1 MGGAIFAQVKIS
13 RGFFM
18 IDTAVESDAG
28 KEALK
33 KLKAARKEQIAL
45 ATSRMKEQRQ
55 AIKAIKEQLSGAEL
69 TVPEIA
75 EATGL
80 PVSEVLWYVA
90 SLKKYGEILEG
101 PKASGYYRYKL
112 SQAAGEELAPDTAE

>member
-1 MGGAIFAQVKIS
+1 MHDPAGESAS
-13 RGFFM
+13 R
-18 IDTAVESDAG
+18 

-33 KLKAARKEQIAL
+33 KLKAVRKEQIA
-45 ATSRMKEQRQ
+45 ATTARMKEQRQ
-55 AIKAIKEQLSGAEL
+55 AVKAIKEQLEGAEL

-75 EATGL
+75 AATGL

-101 PKASGYYRYKL
+101 PKAGSYYRYRL
-112 SQAAGEELAPDTAE
+112 GQAPAPEAEADPAE

>member
-1 MGGAIFAQVKIS
+1 MT
-13 RGFFM
+13 
-18 IDTAVESDAG
+18 DTAVDSDTG

-33 KLKAARKEQIAL
+33 KLKAARKEQIA
-45 ATSRMKEQRQ
+45 ATTKRMQEQRQ
-55 AIKAIKEQLSGAEL
+55 AVKAIKGQLAAAEL

-80 PVSEVLWYVA
+80 PAAEVLWYVA

-101 PKASGYYRYKL
+101 PKAGSYYRYKL
-112 SQAAGEELAPDTAE
+112 GQPLPEETAPAAEK